1 MIHIYEKLGNYA
13 LDISKYV
20 LTGVVIASFFRDM
33 ENDFAMLYI
42 FGVLFSV
49 LFMIVA
55 LFAYS
60 IQNKRES
67 IIKKKKK

>member
-1 MIHIYEKLGNYA
+1 
-13 LDISKYV
+13 
-20 LTGVVIASFFRDM
+20 
-33 ENDFAMLYI
+33 MLYI

>member
-1 MIHIYEKLGNYA
+1 MGNYA